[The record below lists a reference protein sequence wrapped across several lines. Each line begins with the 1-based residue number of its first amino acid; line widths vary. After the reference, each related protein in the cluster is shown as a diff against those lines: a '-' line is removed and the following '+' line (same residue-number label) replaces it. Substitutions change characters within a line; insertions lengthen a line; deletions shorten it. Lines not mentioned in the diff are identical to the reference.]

1 MKNIIENGRRVTL
14 LGSCIYPR
22 GNIGRVLQVS
32 AKEQFA
38 PIAKPAKRHYGD
50 VQKVEKPFATLVV
63 FTTNFTG

>member
-1 MKNIIENGRRVTL
+1 MNTHFFLIFQIQISYKNIFFPIF
-14 LGSCIYPR
+14 SQ
-22 GNIGRVLQVS
+22 QVS

-63 FTTNFTG
+63 FTTNFMG

>member
-1 MKNIIENGRRVTL
+1 MNTHYFKCKNAIRI
-14 LGSCIYPR
+14 SFFPIFSQ
-22 GNIGRVLQVS
+22 QVS

>member
-1 MKNIIENGRRVTL
+1 MNTHWFFKNFKCKKAIRIFFPIF
-14 LGSCIYPR
+14 SQ
-22 GNIGRVLQVS
+22 QVS

>member
-1 MKNIIENGRRVTL
+1 MNTHNFKCKEGIRTIFF
-14 LGSCIYPR
+14 SIFSQ
-22 GNIGRVLQVS
+22 QVS

-63 FTTNFTG
+63 FTTNFMG

>member
-1 MKNIIENGRRVTL
+1 MNTHFFLIFQIQRSYKNIFFPIF
-14 LGSCIYPR
+14 SQ
-22 GNIGRVLQVS
+22 QVS

-63 FTTNFTG
+63 FTTNFMG